1 MAAAESAELNHQSAP
16 AVAGD
21 EPLADEDAT
30 KQLSLPEPATTHD
43 PALAP
48 APDAP
53 DSAPAP
59 DAPDSAPAPTPDLPE
74 TTNSDLAVIRN
85 ELTSALHEA
94 HFQRRKRADAVQLL
108 AYERLVRR
116 SRVSGSLWLVAALAL
131 AAAAI
136 WSYLQ
141 SAAPL
146 DMWQVSA
153 MACGALA
160 LLAVVIAIVSWSGP
174 SRARQS
180 LSLRQVRRLTPP
192 EMLSEAW
199 FHAGLEVSTPRQ
211 YRRAFHGLV

>member
-16 AVAGD
+16 AAAGD
-21 EPLADEDAT
+21 EPLADEGAT
-30 KQLSLPEPATTHD
+30 KQLSLPEPVSTLEPAPDRTHD
-43 PALAP
+43 PAP
-48 APDAP
+48 GPAP
-53 DSAPAP
+53 DSAPDPAP
-59 DAPDSAPAPTPDLPE
+59 DRLE

-116 SRVSGSLWLVAALAL
+116 SRVSGSLWLVAALVL

-146 DMWQVSA
+146 DTWQVSA

-160 LLAVVIAIVSWSGP
+160 LLAVVMAIVSWSGP

>member
-30 KQLSLPEPATTHD
+30 KQLSLPEPVTTHD
-43 PALAP
+43 P
-48 APDAP
+48 
-53 DSAPAP
+53 
-59 DAPDSAPAPTPDLPE
+59 APAPTPDLPE
-74 TTNSDLAVIRN
+74 TTNSDVAVIRN
-85 ELTSALHEA
+85 ELTRALHEA

-116 SRVSGSLWLVAALAL
+116 SRVSGSLWLVAALSL

-160 LLAVVIAIVSWSGP
+160 LLAVVMAIVSWSGP

>member
-1 MAAAESAELNHQSAP
+1 MSATESAELNHEIASA
-16 AVAGD
+16 AADD
-21 EPLADEDAT
+21 ELFADEDAT
-30 KQLSLPEPATTHD
+30 KQLAIPEPVATHD
-43 PALAP
+43 PAPDP
-48 APDAP
+48 A
-53 DSAPAP
+53 S
-59 DAPDSAPAPTPDLPE
+59 DLPE
-74 TTNSDLAVIRN
+74 ATNSDLAVIRN

-94 HFQRRKRADAVQLL
+94 HYQRRKRADAVQLL

-131 AAAAI
+131 TAAGI

-146 DMWQVSA
+146 DLWQITA
-153 MACGALA
+153 IACGALA
-160 LLAVVIAIVSWSGP
+160 LLAIVTAIVALSGP
-174 SRARQS
+174 ARARQS